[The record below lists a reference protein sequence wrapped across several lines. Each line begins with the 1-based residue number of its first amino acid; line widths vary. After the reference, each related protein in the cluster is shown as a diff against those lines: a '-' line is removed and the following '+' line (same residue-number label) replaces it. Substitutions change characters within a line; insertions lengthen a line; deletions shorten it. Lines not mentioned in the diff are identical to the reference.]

1 MKLNITFNGETKA
14 VNFTQPQ
21 AEIMMRLLRGDK
33 VTYIN
38 THRMSGGEFVW
49 YDENGYECGA
59 NCVGVKAFN
68 GAMWAICKAFNLN
81 DEQTIRLYDQYIV
94 K

>member
-14 VNFTQPQ
+14 VNFTNPQ

-38 THRMSGGEFVW
+38 THRMSGGDVR
-49 YDENGYECGA
+49 
-59 NCVGVKAFN
+59 V
-68 GAMWAICKAFNLN
+68 
-81 DEQTIRLYDQYIV
+81 
-94 K
+94 